1 MMSFTFTED
10 LLLAQLVVLLFIA
23 GIFVVILLRVM
34 KNVDRKPLVAVFGE
48 KEYEITKFPYVF
60 SVNISEPG
68 NYRFEVKEQ

>member
-10 LLLAQLVVLLFIA
+10 LLLAQLVVLFLIA
-23 GIFVVILLRVM
+23 CICVVILIRLM
-34 KNVDRKPLVAVFGE
+34 NNTDHKPLVAVFGE

-60 SVNISEPG
+60 SVNISKPG